1 LKKNPYLERMI
12 IDSLARS
19 MHVHQMVKLAV
30 RVISDYDLY
39 QRSGFPESIA
49 IPQIDAARQI
59 VRDIE
64 QSGLITRF
72 VEVLI
77 DVHENGEMGRKIPI
91 SFLPQII
98 KEIESMGY
106 AYRIQDG
113 IFIESGDGVKTK
125 GWGVLREGSFYD
137 FSFLRVDIVGNT
149 ELVRMYPEKEISR
162 LYSDLQELF
171 GRLVENREGRV
182 WSWEGDGG
190 LAAFYFSN
198 KNIDATICGIEVLLE
213 LFLYNL
219 LDRPIKKSL
228 ALRAAVHT
236 GQCRFL
242 NNTEQIESETLKR
255 VNLIESQQTE
265 ADNLT
270 ISPGVYSD
278 LGGKL
283 ASFFRPFEISSQNFL
298 YNYRLRWK

>member
-1 LKKNPYLERMI
+1 MKKNPYLVRMI

-19 MHVHQMVKLAV
+19 MHVHRMVKLAA
-30 RVISDYDLY
+30 RVIPGYNLY

-64 QSGLITRF
+64 QSDLLARF

-77 DVHENGEMGRKIPI
+77 DVHENGVMGRKFPI
-91 SFLPQII
+91 SLLPQII
-98 KEIESMGY
+98 NEIESMGY

-113 IFIESGDGVKTK
+113 IFIESEDGVKTK
-125 GWGVLREGSFYD
+125 GWSVLREGLFYD

-182 WSWEGDGG
+182 WNWEGDGG

-198 KNIDATICGIEVLLE
+198 KNIDATICGIELLLE

-219 LDRPIKKSL
+219 LERPIRKPL
-228 ALRAAVHT
+228 ALRVAVHT

-265 ADNLT
+265 ANSLT

-283 ASFFRPFEISSQNFL
+283 ASLFQPFEISSQNFL
-298 YNYRLRWK
+298 YKYRLRLE

>member
-1 LKKNPYLERMI
+1 
-12 IDSLARS
+12 
-19 MHVHQMVKLAV
+19 MVKLAS
-30 RVISDYDLY
+30 RVIPNYNLY

-59 VRDIE
+59 VGDIE
-64 QSGLITRF
+64 RSGLLIRF

-91 SFLPQII
+91 SLLPQLI

-106 AYRIQDG
+106 GYRIEDG
-113 IFIESGDGVKTK
+113 IFIESGAVVKTK
-125 GWGVLREGSFYD
+125 GWGVLREGLFYD

-149 ELVRMYPEKEISR
+149 ELVRMYPEKQIYR
-162 LYSDLQELF
+162 IYNDLQELF
-171 GRLVENREGRV
+171 SRLVENREGRI

-219 LDRPIKKSL
+219 LERPIKKPI
-228 ALRAAVHT
+228 AVRAAVHT

-265 ADNLT
+265 PDSLS

-283 ASFFRPFEISSQNFL
+283 ANLFQPFEISSQNFL
-298 YNYRLRWK
+298 YKCRLGWE

>member
-1 LKKNPYLERMI
+1 MKKNPYLARMI
-12 IDSLARS
+12 TDSLARS
-19 MHVHQMVKLAV
+19 MHVHRMVKLTA
-30 RVISDYDLY
+30 RIIPGYNIY
-39 QRSGFPESIA
+39 ERSGFPESIA

-64 QSGLITRF
+64 QSGLIVRF

-106 AYRIQDG
+106 VYRTEDG
-113 IFIESGDGVKTK
+113 ILVESGDGIKTK
-125 GWGVLREGSFYD
+125 GWGVLQEGSFYD
-137 FSFLRVDIVGNT
+137 FSLLRVDIVGNT
-149 ELVRMYPEKEISR
+149 ELVRMYPKKEISQ
-162 LYSDLQELF
+162 LYSDVQELF
-171 GRLVENREGRV
+171 GRLVENRGGRV

-190 LAAFYFSN
+190 LASFYFSN
-198 KNIDATICGIEVLLE
+198 KNIQATICGIELFLE
-213 LFLYNL
+213 IFLYNL
-219 LDRPIKKSL
+219 LERPTKKPL

-242 NNTEQIESETLKR
+242 DNTDQIESETMKR
-255 VNLIESQQTE
+255 VKLIEARQTE
-265 ADNLT
+265 TDSLT

-278 LGGKL
+278 LGSKL
-283 ASFFRPFEISSQNFL
+283 ASFFQPFEISSQNFL
-298 YNYRLRWK
+298 YKYHLRWE

>member
-1 LKKNPYLERMI
+1 
-12 IDSLARS
+12 
-19 MHVHQMVKLAV
+19 MVKLAS
-30 RVISDYDLY
+30 RVIPNYNLY

-59 VRDIE
+59 VGDIE
-64 QSGLITRF
+64 RSGLLIRF

-91 SFLPQII
+91 SLLPQLI

-106 AYRIQDG
+106 GYRIEGG
-113 IFIESGDGVKTK
+113 IFIESGAVVKTK
-125 GWGVLREGSFYD
+125 GWGVLREGLFYD

-149 ELVRMYPEKEISR
+149 ELVRLYPEKQISR
-162 LYSDLQELF
+162 IYNDLQELF
-171 GRLVENREGRV
+171 SRLVENREGRI

-219 LDRPIKKSL
+219 LERPIKKPI
-228 ALRAAVHT
+228 AVRAAVHT

-265 ADNLT
+265 PDSLS

-283 ASFFRPFEISSQNFL
+283 ANLFQPFEISSQNFL
-298 YNYRLRWK
+298 YKCRLGWE

>member
-1 LKKNPYLERMI
+1 MKKNPYLVRMI

-19 MHVHQMVKLAV
+19 MHVHRMVKLTG
-30 RVISDYDLY
+30 RIIPDYNIY
-39 QRSGFPESIA
+39 KRSGFPESIA
-49 IPQIDAARQI
+49 IPQIDAAQQI

-64 QSGLITRF
+64 QSGLLVRF

-106 AYRIQDG
+106 VYRTEDG
-113 IFIESGDGVKTK
+113 ILVESGDGIKTK

-137 FSFLRVDIVGNT
+137 FSLLRVDIVGNT
-149 ELVRMYPEKEISR
+149 KLVRMYPKNEISQ

-171 GRLVENREGRV
+171 GRLVENRGGRV

-190 LAAFYFSN
+190 LASFYFSN
-198 KNIDATICGIEVLLE
+198 KNIQATICGIELFLE
-213 LFLYNL
+213 IFLYNL
-219 LDRPIKKSL
+219 LERPTKKPL

-242 NNTEQIESETLKR
+242 DNTDQIESETMKR
-255 VNLIESQQTE
+255 VKLIEARQTE
-265 ADNLT
+265 TDSLT

-278 LGGKL
+278 LGSKL
-283 ASFFRPFEISSQNFL
+283 ASFFQPFEISSQNFL
-298 YNYRLRWK
+298 YKYQLRWE